1 MTISDKLKFSLLK
14 SRLGRLVRDI
24 ESRLIVLKMMF
35 SNSKK
40 ANLKTVYC
48 ISPYKTGTTYLSS
61 SFKPEIS
68 QHEPIH
74 YTSYKVLDRDF
85 DKYFTK
91 RLNYLDLK
99 LECSGSWSAYIE
111 ELANNKVAKDLEYI
125 CVLRSPSSW
134 ITSVINYWNK
144 TNMLKFHFDIPLEFF
159 WKHKVGVDLRAFDFK
174 EDNKEN
180 QEIIDKLIKFY
191 FDFTEKTKLLKNV
204 TYIDLKDIGESIP
217 KVEELIDEKAAVKD
231 SWKREN
237 KKKQF
242 IYKNDS
248 IDEAY
253 NQLTATLV
261 EKKKHEPMVRRLVS

>member
-1 MTISDKLKFSLLK
+1 MTISDKFKFSLLK
-14 SRLGRLVRDI
+14 SRLGRLIRDI

-40 ANLKTVYC
+40 ANRKTVYC

-61 SFKPEIS
+61 SFNPEIS

-85 DKYFTK
+85 DKYFAK

-111 ELANNKVAKDLEYI
+111 EMANNKVAKDLEYI

-174 EDNKEN
+174 KDNKEN

-204 TYIDLKDIGESIP
+204 TYIDLKDIGDSIP

-253 NQLTATLV
+253 NQLTAGLV